1 MVKKNV
7 FLLTKMA
14 NKFGFKMKYIIAI
27 LFSQIFIMQIIAQ
40 VASNHFTAKYVLT
53 EQREKIIIQTNQQLY
68 MRGDTIWFKCN
79 LVDGYTHIPSTSPLY
94 PKNRSAFVYIE
105 LHDCQS
111 DTLISR
117 YKVKADSLGVFSNG
131 IAIPRNV
138 SEGYYMLV
146 AYTKW
151 MMNFDESNF
160 AYHEIYIAGKDGKNR
175 PLPAKTEK
183 VLHVSVF
190 PEGGC
195 LLTDH
200 LQNVTFQITNSENQP
215 LDAEIRLINMETDSI
230 MAYTHTELTGLG
242 QLHFIPEKGVRY
254 SLEAYTTDG
263 LSGSTE
269 INQINEE
276 GACLQ
281 LLRRKNHA
289 YVNIINNHCDV
300 HNLLLMIYNNGKV
313 TTIHPQQEQLIL
325 DTNSFDN
332 GIVTLSLI
340 DSSKN
345 DVLSTRS
352 FYVK

>member
-1 MVKKNV
+1 MK
-7 FLLTKMA
+7 LTTA
-14 NKFGFKMKYIIAI
+14 ITCCI
-27 LFSQIFIMQIIAQ
+27 LFILHIHAQ
-40 VASNHFTAKYVLT
+40 NIT
-53 EQREKIIIQTNQQLY
+53 EDTILQHIENNPIEKIFIQTNQTCY
-68 MRGDTIWFKCN
+68 ANGDTIWFKCN
-79 LVDGYTHIPSTSPLY
+79 LVDGYTHIPSTSPIY
-94 PKNRSAFVYIE
+94 PKDRSAFVYIE

-117 YKVKADSLGVFSNG
+117 YKIKVDSLGVFSNG
-131 IAIPRNV
+131 IAIPRNI

-146 AYTKW
+146 AYTRW

-160 AYHEIYIAGKDGKNR
+160 AYHEIYIVGKDGNGR
-175 PLPAKTEK
+175 PLPAKTKDE
-183 VLHVSVF
+183 LHVSVF

-195 LLTDH
+195 LLTDQ
-200 LQNVTFQITNSENQP
+200 LQNVTFQITDSENQP
-215 LDAEIRLINMETDSI
+215 LDAEIRLINMETDSV
-230 MAYTHTELTGLG
+230 MVYTHTELTGLG
-242 QLHFIPEKGVRY
+242 QLHFIPEEGVHY

-345 DVLSTRS
+345 DVLSSRS

>member
-1 MVKKNV
+1 MDITMKIITAITCCVLS
-7 FLLTKMA
+7 FL
-14 NKFGFKMKYIIAI
+14 
-27 LFSQIFIMQIIAQ
+27 QIQAQTEAKETMMQHIEDNPI
-40 VASNHFTAKYVLT
+40 
-53 EQREKIIIQTNQQLY
+53 EKIFIQTNQTCY
-68 MRGDTIWFKCN
+68 ANGDTIWFKCN
-79 LVDGYTHIPSTSPLY
+79 LVDGYTHIPSTCPLY

-146 AYTKW
+146 AYTRW

-183 VLHVSVF
+183 ELRVSVF

-195 LLTDH
+195 LLTDQ
-200 LQNVTFQITNSENQP
+200 LQNVTFQITDSENQP

-230 MAYTHTELTGLG
+230 MVYTHTELTGLG

-263 LSGSTE
+263 LAGSAE
-269 INQINEE
+269 INQIKEY

-313 TTIHPQQEQLIL
+313 TTIHPQQEQLTL
-325 DTNSFDN
+325 DTDSFDS
-332 GIVTLSLI
+332 GVVTLSLI

-345 DVLSTRS
+345 DVFSTRS
-352 FYVK
+352 FYIK